1 MDKNDREFYLNLI
14 EVGSIVAFVESG
26 KMLSAKVA
34 KIEEE
39 SYTVLTKNG
48 SVYYPTKND
57 IVWVKNGSRWPR
69 GIYNA
74 LKLNSTINS

>member
-1 MDKNDREFYLNLI
+1 METHDREFYLNTI
-14 EVGSIVAFVESG
+14 EVGSIIAFVENG

-39 SYTVLTKNG
+39 TYTVLTKNG
-48 SVYYPTKND
+48 SVYYPDKASV
-57 IVWVKNGSRWPR
+57 VWVKNGSRWPK

-74 LKLNSTINS
+74 LKLNMKE